1 MKTRGRALIL
11 RSGGQTGVDR
21 AALDCAI
28 ANDIPYQG
36 WCPRGGWAEDFPTPP
51 GLLTKYVHLTETFSH
66 EPDVRT
72 RWNVRDSDA
81 TLVLTADG
89 LARSPGTRFT
99 LRCAEELKRPH
110 YVLDLSREAS
120 HCDAVRWLRERMALV
135 ERRPFV
141 LNVAGPRE
149 SQSPGIYAAAA
160 TSIEILLREA
170 AVM

>member
-1 MKTRGRALIL
+1 MTISVVI
-11 RSGGQTGVDR
+11 RSGGQSGVDR

-28 ANDIPYQG
+28 ANGIRYEG

-51 GLLTKYVHLTETFSH
+51 GLLTTYAQLTETRSAD
-66 EPDVRT
+66 PSVRT

-81 TLVLTADG
+81 TLILTAEG
-89 LARSPGTRFT
+89 PARSPGTRFT
-99 LRCAEELKRPH
+99 LRCAEELERPH
-110 YVLDLSREAS
+110 HVLDLSREAA
-120 HCDAVRWLRERMALV
+120 HIDAVRWLVEKMASV

-149 SQSPGIYAAAA
+149 SQSRGVYAAAA
-160 TSIEILLREA
+160 AAIERLLRDA